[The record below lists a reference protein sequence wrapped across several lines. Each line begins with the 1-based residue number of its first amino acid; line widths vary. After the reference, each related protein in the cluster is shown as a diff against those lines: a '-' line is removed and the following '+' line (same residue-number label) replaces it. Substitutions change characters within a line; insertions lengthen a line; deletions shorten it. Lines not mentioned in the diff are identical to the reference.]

1 MNLETQKDAVTK
13 AATTATS
20 KAKEISTA
28 AVSTAADTT
37 STAGDMVKDYGSL
50 ATDAAKTWI
59 ETGFGFAEMGLS
71 TVKDFQLGDK
81 NVGERAQATVDTVQE
96 KIDVDQIQD
105 QVAKMRHQM
114 ESVMSTWKDSFR
126 PSEADTAVKTP
137 TKKAPVKKAS
147 VTKTTV
153 KKAPA
158 KKAPVKKASVTK
170 TTVKKAPAKKAAAK
184 KTTVKKTTVSKTASK

>member
-1 MNLETQKDAVTK
+1 MNLETQKDAVTQ
-13 AATTATS
+13 AATSATS

-37 STAGDMVKDYGSL
+37 SSAGDMVKDYGSL
-50 ATDAAKTWI
+50 ATDAARTWI

-81 NVGERAQATVDTVQE
+81 NVGERAQATVDTVQD

-126 PSEADTAVKTP
+126 PSGADTAVKTAP
-137 TKKAPVKKAS
+137 AKKATATKTPAKKAPAKKAS

-158 KKAPVKKASVTK
+158 KK
-170 TTVKKAPAKKAAAK
+170 TTVK
-184 KTTVKKTTVSKTASK
+184 KTTVKKTASK

>member
-1 MNLETQKDAVTK
+1 MNLETQKDAVTQ

-20 KAKEISTA
+20 KAKEISSA

-37 STAGDMVKDYGSL
+37 SSAGDMVKDYGSL

-81 NVGERAQATVDTVQE
+81 NVGERAQATVDTVQD

-114 ESVMSTWKDSFR
+114 ESVMSTWKESFR
-126 PSEADTAVKTP
+126 PSTADTAVKAAP
-137 TKKAPVKKAS
+137 AKKKAAPKKTASKKAS
-147 VTKTTV
+147 ATKTTV
-153 KKAPA
+153 KR
-158 KKAPVKKASVTK
+158 
-170 TTVKKAPAKKAAAK
+170 APAKKAAAK
-184 KTTVKKTTVSKTASK
+184 KTTTAKKTAAPKKAASK

>member
-20 KAKEISTA
+20 KAKEISTS
-28 AVSTAADTT
+28 AVSTAADST
-37 STAGDMVKDYGSL
+37 SSAGDMVKDYGSL

-59 ETGFGFAEMGLS
+59 ETGFGFAELSLS

-81 NVGERAQATVDTVQE
+81 NVGERAQATVDTVQD

-114 ESVMSTWKDSFR
+114 EAVMSTWKDSFR
-126 PSEADTAVKTP
+126 PSAADSAVRTSPVKKATVTKTP

-158 KKAPVKKASVTK
+158 KKAP
-170 TTVKKAPAKKAAAK
+170 AKKATAR